1 MTVDVREQPIEGV
14 ILDVDGTLVDSNDAH
29 AQSWVEALAEHGHD
43 VPFERVRPLIG
54 MGSDKVL
61 PAASGLDVESEEGE
75 RITERRKQIFK
86 ERHVP
91 RLRAFPGV
99 RALLER
105 MRADGLELVVA
116 SSATEEDLKPLLEI
130 AGAEE
135 LIERSTSSDDAE
147 ESKPDPD
154 IVRAALASSGL
165 PADQVLMI
173 GDTPYDVAAGARA
186 GVGVIALR
194 CGGWTAEELAGALAV
209 YEDPA
214 DLLAGYESSP
224 LGRRSG

>member
-1 MTVDVREQPIEGV
+1 MPKIRGV

-29 AQSWVEALAEHGHD
+29 AQAWVQALAEHGHD

-61 PAASGLDVESEEGE
+61 PVVSGLDVESEEGE

-86 ERHVP
+86 ERYVP

-99 RALLER
+99 RPLLER
-105 MRADGLELVVA
+105 MRGNGLELVVA

-130 AGAEE
+130 AGAED
-135 LIERSTSSDDAE
+135 LIEGRTSSDDAD

-154 IVRAALASSGL
+154 IVHAALASSGL
-165 PADQVLMI
+165 PASEVLMI
-173 GDTPYDVAAGARA
+173 GDTPYDVAAGGRA
-186 GVGVIALR
+186 GVGVVALR
-194 CGGWTAEELAGALAV
+194 CGGWGTEDLAGALAV
-209 YEDPA
+209 YDDPA
-214 DLLAGYESSP
+214 DLLAHYDSSP
-224 LGRRSG
+224 LARPPRR